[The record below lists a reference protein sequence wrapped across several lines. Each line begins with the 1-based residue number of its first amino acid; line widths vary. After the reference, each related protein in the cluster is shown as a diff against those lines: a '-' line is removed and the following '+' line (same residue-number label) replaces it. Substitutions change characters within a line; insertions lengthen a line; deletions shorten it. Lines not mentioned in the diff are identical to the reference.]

1 MYIRAEF
8 LHVDLVLG
16 AVVCV
21 CMRARMW
28 NCGQCDWTAPPNIR
42 TMPRY
47 VNNQS
52 PFLHYIFGASMHF
65 GKYFLR
71 PINLC
76 MHAKIHQLCCGSWS
90 AWDHHLE
97 SEHAKQWPSREYIF
111 LVLCRSFIRCMKKL
125 ISAIAHISY
134 ISNVQS
140 ILYACRIS
148 IICQCRLLFCQ
159 SSIDR
164 WLDNTFFR

>member
-97 SEHAKQWPSREYIF
+97 SEHAKQWPSRKYIF
-111 LVLCRSFIRCMKKL
+111 G
-125 ISAIAHISY
+125 SAVQIFHSLHEKANLSNRAHF
-134 ISNVQS
+134 VHFE
-140 ILYACRIS
+140 C
-148 IICQCRLLFCQ
+148 
-159 SSIDR
+159 SIDCICMQNQHN
-164 WLDNTFFR
+164 LPV